1 MIVHS
6 FVVPGLSD
14 EYKTLQVKLAE
25 FLNTVGVFWDPALPL
40 GKFISLEGCC
50 RILLFENLFLNFLKI
65 SFLNKIQ

>member
-14 EYKTLQVKLAE
+14 EYQTLQVKSAE
-25 FLNTVGVFWDPALPL
+25 FLNMVVVFWDPALPL

-50 RILLFENLFLNFLKI
+50 RILLFENLFLNF
-65 SFLNKIQ
+65 F